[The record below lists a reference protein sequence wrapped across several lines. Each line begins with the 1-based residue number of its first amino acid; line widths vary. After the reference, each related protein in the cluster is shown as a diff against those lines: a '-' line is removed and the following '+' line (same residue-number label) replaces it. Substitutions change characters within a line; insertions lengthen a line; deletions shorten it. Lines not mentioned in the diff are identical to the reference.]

1 LIDRQAQST
10 TAAQRWSKTCDD
22 MNLDRRF
29 NQPDAAA
36 EWAVDAAQDNH
47 QGAALRTSQR

>member
-10 TAAQRWSKTCDD
+10 TAARRWSKARDD

-29 NQPDAAA
+29 DQLDAAA
-36 EWAVDAAQDNH
+36 ESAVDAAQDNH
-47 QGAALRTSQR
+47 QGAALPTSQR